1 MSLIGLSIPG
11 IPATLEDKSSSGHP
25 VVQQRHFTFHSSH
38 TLSLIHFW
46 LGHGKGHGM
55 FLMSHVHMVPL
66 IQNTFPQL
74 KKIENLVCH
83 IKGIK
88 GSFGP
93 TMLIF
98 FCIQMCHELI
108 KVDKLGQKLG
118 HYMFS
123 LVHF

>member
-1 MSLIGLSIPG
+1 
-11 IPATLEDKSSSGHP
+11 
-25 VVQQRHFTFHSSH
+25 
-38 TLSLIHFW
+38 
-46 LGHGKGHGM
+46 M

-66 IQNTFPQL
+66 IRNTFPQL